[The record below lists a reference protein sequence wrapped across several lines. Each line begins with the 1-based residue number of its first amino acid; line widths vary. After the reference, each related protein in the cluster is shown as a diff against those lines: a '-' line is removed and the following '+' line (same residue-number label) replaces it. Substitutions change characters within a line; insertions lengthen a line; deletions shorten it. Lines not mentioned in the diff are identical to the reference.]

1 MCLTVRDSVRGN
13 KDHQPIRELFL
24 LLFLRCG
31 LPRVRYTCS
40 PEAKLSAHWKLDYC
54 TDRILN
60 IAILGQPCEGL
71 RSDCSTAP
79 ARTSVLAVDSPNNH
93 VTGLVLDRHCLHR
106 TLAILSCQ
114 QVVLPT
120 TFLDLMALLKCF
132 AGQISPTRHP
142 VQKHRLCIIS
152 LFLINRAGLQP
163 KKWGNVCHFDFENDI
178 FRLQTQP
185 PPRRDYFDICKLSR
199 DIPIICKRKLR
210 NTWLAG
216 WQILL
221 LQG

>member
-13 KDHQPIRELFL
+13 KDPQPIRELFL

-40 PEAKLSAHWKLDYC
+40 PEAKSSAHWKLDNC

-71 RSDCSTAP
+71 RSDCSTAS

-93 VTGLVLDRHCLHR
+93 VTGLVLDRYSLHR

-114 QVVLPT
+114 EVVLPS

-163 KKWGNVCHFDFENDI
+163 KNGVMFAILTLKMTFFVFKHNHHQEEIILIFANFQGPFISYVKEN
-178 FRLQTQP
+178 
-185 PPRRDYFDICKLSR
+185 
-199 DIPIICKRKLR
+199 
-210 NTWLAG
+210 
-216 WQILL
+216 
-221 LQG
+221 

>member
-1 MCLTVRDSVRGN
+1 MCLTVRDSVRAN

-40 PEAKLSAHWKLDYC
+40 PEAKSSAHWKLDSC

-71 RSDCSTAP
+71 RGDRSTAP
-79 ARTSVLAVDSPNNH
+79 ARPSVLAVNSPNNH
-93 VTGLVLDRHCLHR
+93 VTGLVLDRHSLHR

-114 QVVLPT
+114 EVVLPS

-142 VQKHRLCIIS
+142 VQNKDCEEFYSSSSIGQGSNHQNGVMFAIMTFKMTFFVFKCNHHQEEII
-152 LFLINRAGLQP
+152 LIFANFQGP
-163 KKWGNVCHFDFENDI
+163 FISYVKEN
-178 FRLQTQP
+178 
-185 PPRRDYFDICKLSR
+185 
-199 DIPIICKRKLR
+199 
-210 NTWLAG
+210 
-216 WQILL
+216 
-221 LQG
+221 